1 MSGKQGEKMEDDGCG
16 ECENIR
22 VGMSCIKSV
31 GIGVAGRR
39 EEEGGSRCSKTKTGI
54 GDVLG

>member
-1 MSGKQGEKMEDDGCG
+1 MEDDGCG